1 MLRFLKNLIISFV
14 EYLGFVHRHR
24 WYLNGSDTRLILRD
38 PLVEKSNKL
47 NYAGVLFNTRS
58 GSIEIGCN
66 VMMGHNVM
74 ILAGKHKD
82 CFENPLTYKPT
93 VESGYDIKISDGV
106 WLTSGVVVTGGVTI
120 GENTTVLP
128 LSVVSKSLPS
138 NCIAAGSPA
147 RVISNKIFEE

>member
-1 MLRFLKNLIISFV
+1 MLRYIKYSLISFL

-24 WYLNGSDTRLILRD
+24 WYLNGDDARLLFRD
-38 PLVEKSNKL
+38 PSVDKRGKDHF
-47 NYAGVLFNTRS
+47 AGVLFNTRS
-58 GSIEIGCN
+58 GSIDIGRN

-82 CFENPLTYKPT
+82 VFENPLTVKPNI
-93 VESGYDIKISDGV
+93 ESGYDIKISCGV

-128 LSVVSKSLPS
+128 LSVVSESLPS
-138 NCIAAGSPA
+138 NCIAAGNPA
-147 RVISNKIFEE
+147 RFISNKVYEE